1 MNTKSLKG
9 RFRPL
14 RVPREVPDSLSDKEE
29 KRLQELFEEANR
41 SLERAS
47 SGESLR
53 EYIGRIE
60 ELARGIF
67 TSENMSP
74 DPIAV
79 RCAQIVSER
88 EDIGAT
94 VISDAAGASGMAPE
108 GVPDPLQRG
117 AISEFVYG
125 AARVL
130 LRVNMLKVTIAQPA
144 INPWILAADCM
155 RVEEAHQQL
164 IGAGAFDRED
174 RTRTARQA
182 REEEAKERQDRMRA
196 WINANGR
203 FPTND
208 KVTRGILEYKNAD
221 KESARKLFSRD
232 LNAVHATF
240 KLPK

>member
-1 MNTKSLKG
+1 MNAKSLKG
-9 RFRPL
+9 RFKPL
-14 RVPREVPDSLSDKEE
+14 RVPREVPDSLSVKEE
-29 KRLQELFEEANR
+29 RRLRQLFEEANR

-47 SGESLR
+47 TGESLR
-53 EYIGRIE
+53 EYVGRIE

-67 TSENMSP
+67 TAANMSP

-79 RCAQIVSER
+79 CCAQIVSDH
-88 EDIGAT
+88 EDVGAG
-94 VISDAAGASGMAPE
+94 IAPE
-108 GVPDPLQRG
+108 GLPKPLERS

-130 LRVNMLKVTIAQPA
+130 LRVNMLKVTIAQPT

-164 IGAGAFDRED
+164 ISAGAYDGGD
-174 RTRTARQA
+174 STRTARQA
-182 REEEAKERQDRMRA
+182 REEEAKGRQDRMRA
-196 WINANGR
+196 WIDANGR

-240 KLPK
+240 KLRK

>member
-1 MNTKSLKG
+1 MNAKSLRY

-14 RVPREVPDSLSDKEE
+14 KVPREVPDSLSVKEE
-29 KRLQELFEEANR
+29 KRLRELFEAANR
-41 SLERAS
+41 SLEQAS

-53 EYIGRIE
+53 EYIARIE

-67 TSENMSP
+67 TTAEISP
-74 DPIAV
+74 DPVGV
-79 RCAQIVSER
+79 RCAQIVSEHEGVR
-88 EDIGAT
+88 TTNVSESG
-94 VISDAAGASGMAPE
+94 SGMEPE
-108 GVPDPLQRG
+108 GSPELLNRS

-130 LRVNMLKVTIAQPA
+130 LRINMLKVTMAQPT

-164 IGAGAFDRED
+164 ICAGAYNSED

-182 REEEAKERQDRMRA
+182 REEEAMRRQDRMRT

-203 FPTND
+203 FPSND
-208 KVTRGILEYKNAD
+208 KATRAILEYRNAD
-221 KESARKLFSRD
+221 KESARRLFSRD
-232 LNAVHATF
+232 LNAVHATL
-240 KLPK
+240 KLRK

>member
-1 MNTKSLKG
+1 MNAKSLKG
-9 RFRPL
+9 RFKPL

-29 KRLQELFEEANR
+29 RRLQELFEEANR

-67 TSENMSP
+67 TAANMSP

-79 RCAQIVSER
+79 RCAQIVSDH
-88 EDIGAT
+88 EDVGA
-94 VISDAAGASGMAPE
+94 GMAPE
-108 GVPDPLQRG
+108 GLPKPLERN
-117 AISEFVYG
+117 AISEAVYG

-130 LRVNMLKVTIAQPA
+130 LRVNMLKVTIAQPT
-144 INPWILAADCM
+144 INPWLLAADCM

-164 IGAGAFDRED
+164 ISAGAYDKED
-174 RTRTARQA
+174 STRTARQA
-182 REEEAKERQDRMRA
+182 REEEAKGRQDRMRA
-196 WINANGR
+196 WIDANGR

-221 KESARKLFSRD
+221 KESARKQFSRD

-240 KLPK
+240 KLRK

>member
-1 MNTKSLKG
+1 MNAKSLKG

-14 RVPREVPDSLSDKEE
+14 RVPREVPDSLTVKEE
-29 KRLQELFEEANR
+29 RRLRELFEEANR

-53 EYIGRIE
+53 EYVGRIE

-67 TSENMSP
+67 TAANMSP

-79 RCAQIVSER
+79 RCAQIVSDH
-88 EDIGAT
+88 EDVT
-94 VISDAAGASGMAPE
+94 PE
-108 GVPDPLQRG
+108 GIPNPLQRS

-130 LRVNMLKVTIAQPA
+130 LRVNMLKVTIAQPT

-164 IGAGAFDRED
+164 ISAGAYDGGD
-174 RTRTARQA
+174 STRTARQA
-182 REEEAKERQDRMRA
+182 REEEAKGRQDRMRA
-196 WINANGR
+196 WIDANGR

-240 KLPK
+240 KLRK

>member
-1 MNTKSLKG
+1 MT
-9 RFRPL
+9 
-14 RVPREVPDSLSDKEE
+14 
-29 KRLQELFEEANR
+29 
-41 SLERAS
+41 
-47 SGESLR
+47 
-53 EYIGRIE
+53 
-60 ELARGIF
+60 
-67 TSENMSP
+67 
-74 DPIAV
+74 
-79 RCAQIVSER
+79 
-88 EDIGAT
+88 
-94 VISDAAGASGMAPE
+94 PE
-108 GVPDPLQRG
+108 GVPEPLQRS

-130 LRVNMLKVTIAQPA
+130 LRVNMLKVTIAQPT

-164 IGAGAFDRED
+164 VGAGAFDRED

-182 REEEAKERQDRMRA
+182 KEEEAKGRQDRMRA

-208 KVTRGILEYKNAD
+208 KVTRGILEYENAD
-221 KESARKLFSRD
+221 KESARKQFSRD

>member
-1 MNTKSLKG
+1 MNAKSLKG
-9 RFRPL
+9 RFKPL
-14 RVPREVPDSLSDKEE
+14 RVSREVPDSLTVKEE
-29 KRLQELFEEANR
+29 RRLRQLFEEANR

-47 SGESLR
+47 TGESLR
-53 EYIGRIE
+53 EYVGRIE

-67 TSENMSP
+67 TAASMSP

-79 RCAQIVSER
+79 CCAQIVSDH
-88 EDIGAT
+88 EDVT
-94 VISDAAGASGMAPE
+94 PE
-108 GVPDPLQRG
+108 GIPNPLQRS

-130 LRVNMLKVTIAQPA
+130 LRVNMLKVTIAQPT

-164 IGAGAFDRED
+164 ISAGAYDGGD
-174 RTRTARQA
+174 STRTARQA
-182 REEEAKERQDRMRA
+182 REEEAKGRQDRMRA
-196 WINANGR
+196 WIDANGR

-240 KLPK
+240 KLRK

>member
-1 MNTKSLKG
+1 MNAKSLKG
-9 RFRPL
+9 RFKPL
-14 RVPREVPDSLSDKEE
+14 RVPREVPDSLSVKEE
-29 KRLQELFEEANR
+29 RRLRQLFEEANR

-53 EYIGRIE
+53 EYVGRIE

-67 TSENMSP
+67 TAANMSP

-79 RCAQIVSER
+79 RCAQIVSNH
-88 EDIGAT
+88 EDIGAG
-94 VISDAAGASGMAPE
+94 IAPE
-108 GVPDPLQRG
+108 GLPKPLERS
-117 AISEFVYG
+117 ALSEAVYG

-130 LRVNMLKVTIAQPA
+130 LRVNMLKVTIAQPT

-164 IGAGAFDRED
+164 ISAGAYDRED
-174 RTRTARQA
+174 STRTARHA
-182 REEEAKERQDRMRA
+182 REEEAKGRQDRMRA
-196 WINANGR
+196 WIDENGR

-240 KLPK
+240 KLRK

>member
-1 MNTKSLKG
+1 MNAKSLKG

-29 KRLQELFEEANR
+29 KRLRELFEEANR

-67 TSENMSP
+67 TAENMSP

-88 EDIGAT
+88 EHVGTT
-94 VISDAAGASGMAPE
+94 VMSDVAGGSAMTPE
-108 GVPDPLQRG
+108 GVPEPLQRS

-130 LRVNMLKVTIAQPA
+130 LRVNMLKVTIAQPT

-182 REEEAKERQDRMRA
+182 REEEAQGRQDRMRA

-240 KLPK
+240 KLRK

>member
-1 MNTKSLKG
+1 MNAKSLKG
-9 RFRPL
+9 RFKPL
-14 RVPREVPDSLSDKEE
+14 RVPREVPDSLSVKEE
-29 KRLQELFEEANR
+29 RRLRQLFEEANR

-47 SGESLR
+47 TGESLR
-53 EYIGRIE
+53 EYFGRIE

-67 TSENMSP
+67 TAANMSP

-79 RCAQIVSER
+79 RCAQIVSDH
-88 EDIGAT
+88 EDVGT
-94 VISDAAGASGMAPE
+94 TDMSAASASMAPE
-108 GVPDPLQRG
+108 GIPNPLQRS

-130 LRVNMLKVTIAQPA
+130 LRVNMLKVTIAQPT

-164 IGAGAFDRED
+164 ISAGAYDGGD
-174 RTRTARQA
+174 STRTARQA
-182 REEEAKERQDRMRA
+182 REEEAKGRQDRMRA
-196 WINANGR
+196 WIDENGR

-221 KESARKLFSRD
+221 KESARKQFSRD
-232 LNAVHATF
+232 LNAVHATV
-240 KLPK
+240 KLRK